1 MTQHYPNHP
10 PDPPNLPHTSLDLDT
25 YDYDEDNLS
34 GPSLPII
41 LLSSASAVGFCILS
55 FYLAYEMLR
64 FRIEIS
70 TGIATFFLLAVLG
83 VVGAGLSAASGSRAT
98 MSNLGFSCGL
108 ILLMGLFFSLC
119 MIGGAFAAMLLTF
132 ASS

>member
-1 MTQHYPNHP
+1 LTQHYPNQP
-10 PDPPNLPHTSLDLDT
+10 PDYPNLPHTSLDLDT
-25 YDYDEDNLS
+25 YNYDEDNLS

-41 LLSSASAVGFCILS
+41 LLSSACSVGASILS
-55 FYLAYEMLR
+55 FYLAYEILR
-64 FRIEIS
+64 LRIEVS
-70 TGIATFFLLAVLG
+70 VGIATFLLLAVLG
-83 VVGAGLSAASGSRAT
+83 AVSAGLSAISGSRST

-119 MIGGAFAAMLLTF
+119 MIGGAFAAMLLTL